1 MGNLLTLNT
10 NEKTQQEIG
19 KASAELNVYTSYVI
33 CFVFILIG
41 IGFIIF
47 ALTPTAQSTFKCN
60 NNTENIESIRACS
73 SLGDNNTCTA
83 SKNTLAAKNIECSIK
98 TRKYWFLLGGLF
110 IPFGLF
116 IIWYSK
122 WWKHKVDTNVGY
134 AHLAGLSAERSILRS
149 VFDRK

>member
-1 MGNLLTLNT
+1 MGNISSVNR
-10 NEKTQQEIG
+10 NDFGKTQQEIG
-19 KASAELNVYTSYVI
+19 KASAEINVYVSYFM

-47 ALTPTAQSTFKCN
+47 ALTPTTRSCN
-60 NNTENIESIRACS
+60 DSDKPCS
-73 SLGDNNTCTA
+73 MIGDNNSCTT

-110 IPFGLF
+110 IPLGLF
-116 IIWYSK
+116 IVWFSK

-134 AHLAGLSAERSILRS
+134 ANLAALGAEASILRS
-149 VFDRK
+149 ALHRRR

>member
-1 MGNLLTLNT
+1 MGNLLTSNVV

-19 KASAELNVYTSYVI
+19 KASAEISLYTSYFI

-41 IGFIIF
+41 IGFIVF
-47 ALTPTAQSTFKCN
+47 ALTPTYNSSCTTPQ
-60 NNTENIESIRACS
+60 NILLSV
-73 SLGDNNTCTA
+73 DNSPETPN
-83 SKNTLAAKNIECSIK
+83 ECSKIK

-110 IPFGLF
+110 IPFGL
-116 IIWYSK
+116 IIVWYSK

-134 AHLAGLSAERSILRS
+134 AHLAGLSAERSIIRS

>member
-1 MGNLLTLNT
+1 MGNLLTSNVV

-19 KASAELNVYTSYVI
+19 KASAEISLYTSYFI

-41 IGFIIF
+41 IGFIVF
-47 ALTPTAQSTFKCN
+47 ALTPTYNSSCTTPQSILLKRPSTMDG
-60 NNTENIESIRACS
+60 SV
-73 SLGDNNTCTA
+73 DNSPETP
-83 SKNTLAAKNIECSIK
+83 SECKIK

-110 IPFGLF
+110 IPFGL
-116 IIWYSK
+116 IIVWYSK
-122 WWKHKVDTNVGY
+122 WWKNKVDTNVGY